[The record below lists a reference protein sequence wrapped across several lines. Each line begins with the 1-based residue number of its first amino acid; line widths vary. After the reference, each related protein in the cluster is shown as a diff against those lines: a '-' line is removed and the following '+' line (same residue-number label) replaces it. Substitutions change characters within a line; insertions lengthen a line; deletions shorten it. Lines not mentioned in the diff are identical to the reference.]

1 VPDIRVGDEMLKQLE
16 AGGVQPLQVIEE
28 EGRAGA
34 PFLAKMLRK
43 ARSTAWN
50 RFCAP

>member
-28 EGRAGA
+28 EDERVL
-34 PFLAKMLRK
+34 PFWR
-43 ARSTAWN
+43 R
-50 RFCAP
+50 C